1 MAKKIVNFHEV
12 ARYYSDMIEPIR
24 TQIHDAIRE
33 LIKKMGGK
41 ICTYWYH
48 SEKDCTRY
56 TYFDVNSDGYGVEL
70 FVKQILTDGTGEPYF
85 VMGDSEDGYEAEWEL
100 ADFNASNSLYLLQEL
115 EEIAQCANDEGEE
128 IRKEYDDE
136 D

>member
-12 ARYYSDMIEPIR
+12 ASYYSEMLENVR

-33 LIKKMGGK
+33 LIEKMGGE
-41 ICTYWYH
+41 ICTEWYH
-48 SEKDCTRY
+48 NERDCTRY
-56 TYFDVNSDGYGVEL
+56 TFFDVNNDGYGVEL
-70 FVKQILTDGTGEPYF
+70 FVDKIFTENGEPYF
-85 VMGDSEDGYEAEWEL
+85 VLRDSEDGYESEWEL
-100 ADFNASNSLYLLQEL
+100 ADFNASNALYLLQEL
-115 EEIAQCANDEGEE
+115 EEIAECANDEGEE

>member
-41 ICTYWYH
+41 ICTQWYH
-48 SEKDCTRY
+48 NERDCTRY
-56 TYFDVNSDGYGVEL
+56 TFFEVNPDGYGVEL
-70 FVKQILTDGTGEPYF
+70 FVNKIFTENGEPYF
-85 VMGDSEDGYEAEWEL
+85 VMGDSEDSYETEWEL

-115 EEIAQCANDEGEE
+115 EEIAQCADDEGEE
-128 IRKEYDDE
+128 IRKEYEDE